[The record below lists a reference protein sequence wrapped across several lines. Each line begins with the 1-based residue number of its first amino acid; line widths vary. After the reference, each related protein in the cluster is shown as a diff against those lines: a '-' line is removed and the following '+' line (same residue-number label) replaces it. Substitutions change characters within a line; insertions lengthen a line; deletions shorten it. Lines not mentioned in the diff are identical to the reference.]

1 LRRAF
6 TPKPTRCPPAP
17 RGFTKSSTTDFRI
30 ISRKD
35 GRRFRLYSQPGN
47 DFTRRF
53 PLIVEA
59 LANLRWR
66 SCKIDGL
73 RRQRRGV
80 SFSATVATTVSSSN
94 SLTRRTAMTHLRQSS
109 DLAPK
114 EGREFMRRG
123 TGFRGSKRLNRA
135 QEKREIR
142 RALLL
147 GRQIG
152 K

>member
-1 LRRAF
+1 
-6 TPKPTRCPPAP
+6 
-17 RGFTKSSTTDFRI
+17 
-30 ISRKD
+30 
-35 GRRFRLYSQPGN
+35 
-47 DFTRRF
+47 
-53 PLIVEA
+53 
-59 LANLRWR
+59 
-66 SCKIDGL
+66 
-73 RRQRRGV
+73 
-80 SFSATVATTVSSSN
+80 
-94 SLTRRTAMTHLRQSS
+94 MTHLRQSS

-152 K
+152 KQSCSKKTETRCARRVMT